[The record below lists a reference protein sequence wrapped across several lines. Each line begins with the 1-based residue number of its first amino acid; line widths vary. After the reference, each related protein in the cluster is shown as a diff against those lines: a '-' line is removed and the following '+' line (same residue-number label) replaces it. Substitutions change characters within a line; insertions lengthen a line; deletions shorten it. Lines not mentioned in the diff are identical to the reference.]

1 MKIIFRKCFY
11 ICIFLPF
18 LIQNAYL
25 DLNILKTPLLY
36 KSPYLINDELNKS
49 ISSFLETFTNFTIND
64 SDVKH
69 CLSNI
74 TSTDLGFIYIYSGKG
89 IAEPGLESE
98 CTLLTNFKYFFLTYL
113 YNLPYE
119 KDYEIYNFI
128 GQKSFYTGFCI
139 PQYCEGF
146 LTKLLN
152 STNNSIFLS
161 YLKKEWYL
169 EKIKFDHKTEENH
182 DIVLLI
188 IILIIFFL
196 IIQIIFSFLYNCI
209 YMTGQNE
216 NNIIKEDDYMN
227 ENNEIKVFDDKRI
240 PLIENENTTSCWYLL
255 LSNCNIINFF
265 MILLKKKNE
274 IYDETNLEFIAF
286 LRVLI
291 IMGIT
296 FIQNTFILTEIP
308 AKDFFEKEFYESFF
322 FFIIKISTFS
332 LECYISIE
340 GFLMIFKLFSYIKK
354 NVYEHNKNNVN
365 YSIFLS
371 FIYHSFYKIFS
382 SIILF
387 LIFDYI
393 YGDNLIYFFSTGSLH
408 IHYKNHIYNEAI
420 YKKVTKLI
428 FPSTLLSP
436 YISDLENSFYSY
448 YTYIILYLNEFYI
461 FLFSLLLIY
470 TSFKLKNKVFDI
482 IIFILIILNILL
494 TYLVQFQE
502 YKDNNIE
509 YYDFHKIIN
518 PMYSIKY
525 PHLMLNNYFMGIFA
539 GIICFSLKDFL
550 SNKSIFQSDNK
561 YIPFIFLFD
570 RFRIFFGLISDKIKI
585 ILIIV
590 FSVILILISSSFYFL
605 QQNGDLLLKFNFIE
619 KIIYYYDKSLILIF
633 FNLIIIF
640 VYSLDYNMS
649 KGNNFFNF
657 FIFFSRMD
665 FSFIITAGK
674 FIYSLYCLY
683 NFQLKL
689 SYPNLIIVSFGLFM
703 NLLFVNIIL
712 TLTIVLP
719 IKLIFKKIIA

>member
-1 MKIIFRKCFY
+1 M
-11 ICIFLPF
+11 
-18 LIQNAYL
+18 
-25 DLNILKTPLLY
+25 
-36 KSPYLINDELNKS
+36 
-49 ISSFLETFTNFTIND
+49 
-64 SDVKH
+64 
-69 CLSNI
+69 
-74 TSTDLGFIYIYSGKG
+74 
-89 IAEPGLESE
+89 
-98 CTLLTNFKYFFLTYL
+98 
-113 YNLPYE
+113 
-119 KDYEIYNFI
+119 
-128 GQKSFYTGFCI
+128 
-139 PQYCEGF
+139 
-146 LTKLLN
+146 
-152 STNNSIFLS
+152 
-161 YLKKEWYL
+161 
-169 EKIKFDHKTEENH
+169 
-182 DIVLLI
+182 
-188 IILIIFFL
+188 
-196 IIQIIFSFLYNCI
+196 
-209 YMTGQNE
+209 
-216 NNIIKEDDYMN
+216 
-227 ENNEIKVFDDKRI
+227 
-240 PLIENENTTSCWYLL
+240 
-255 LSNCNIINFF
+255 
-265 MILLKKKNE
+265 
-274 IYDETNLEFIAF
+274 
-286 LRVLI
+286 
-291 IMGIT
+291 
-296 FIQNTFILTEIP
+296 
-308 AKDFFEKEFYESFF
+308 
-322 FFIIKISTFS
+322 
-332 LECYISIE
+332 
-340 GFLMIFKLFSYIKK
+340 
-354 NVYEHNKNNVN
+354 
-365 YSIFLS
+365 
-371 FIYHSFYKIFS
+371 
-382 SIILF
+382 
-387 LIFDYI
+387 
-393 YGDNLIYFFSTGSLH
+393 
-408 IHYKNHIYNEAI
+408 
-420 YKKVTKLI
+420 
-428 FPSTLLSP
+428 
-436 YISDLENSFYSY
+436 
-448 YTYIILYLNEFYI
+448 
-461 FLFSLLLIY
+461 
-470 TSFKLKNKVFDI
+470 
-482 IIFILIILNILL
+482 NILL